1 MNNELKKNNLNE
13 TEMDSVTG
21 GGMRSNDDF
30 LINEADINL
39 FYCEFTKEQRD
50 LVLAQP
56 DRASRRAKMVEIWRA
71 NKIHATGT
79 GASGGWY

>member
-1 MNNELKKNNLNE
+1 MNNELKKNELNE
-13 TEMDSVTG
+13 IEMDSVTG
-21 GGMRSNDDF
+21 GVRGPDYDF

-39 FYCEFTKEQRD
+39 FYCEFTKVQRD

-56 DRASRRAKMVEIWRA
+56 DRASRRA
-71 NKIHATGT
+71 NNIHATST

>member
-1 MNNELKKNNLNE
+1 MNNELNE

-21 GGMRSNDDF
+21 GGMRTNDDF
-30 LINEADINL
+30 LINEADRNL
-39 FYCEFTKEQRD
+39 FYREFTKEQRD

-56 DRASRRAKMVEIWRA
+56 DRTTRRAKMYEIWRA
-71 NKIHATGT
+71 NNIHAHGT